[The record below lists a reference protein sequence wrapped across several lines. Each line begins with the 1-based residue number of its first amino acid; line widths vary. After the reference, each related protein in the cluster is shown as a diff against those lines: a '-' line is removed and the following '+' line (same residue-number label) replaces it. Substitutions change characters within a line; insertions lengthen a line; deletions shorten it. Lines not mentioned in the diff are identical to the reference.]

1 MGHIRLGTL
10 PQSKK
15 WRDVVRL
22 LETDAPLDAVAEAA
36 ARASEHDL
44 KRSTDDPGFQ
54 FVTGLLVR
62 LPFLARAP
70 GFEDVLA
77 DLGIGPDNLSSLPAF
92 LAGLNSA
99 IERNAFDVGYSSDI
113 GELAKAALTETFA
126 DKLEERLPTLFKP
139 TPQELRRAL
148 AGYASGKEFARLSR
162 AFFANLT
169 YRSLDYFLSREL
181 ANHTGSDRRFASD
194 ADRVSFER
202 ALKQHTVEA
211 SRIVEEFAGGWYGKT
226 VWQKN
231 RLDQQEINRFTRYS
245 FKKMRDEL
253 GRRRATA

>member
-15 WRDVVRL
+15 WRDVVGL
-22 LETDAPLDAVAEAA
+22 LETDASFDAVAEAA

-44 KRSTDDPGFQ
+44 KRATSDPGFQ
-54 FVTGLLVR
+54 FVTSLLVR

-77 DLGIGPDNLSSLPAF
+77 DLGIGGESLSSLPSF
-92 LAGLNSA
+92 LAALTSA
-99 IERNAFDVGYSSDI
+99 IERNSFRAGRSSDI
-113 GELAKAALTETFA
+113 SGLAKAALTDTFA
-126 DKLEERLPTLFKP
+126 DKLAERLPTLFEP

-148 AGYASGKEFARLSR
+148 AGYASGQEFARLSR
-162 AFFANLT
+162 TFFASLT

-181 ANHTGSDRRFASD
+181 ANHTGTDRRFSSD
-194 ADRVSFER
+194 ADRVDFEH
-202 ALKQHTVEA
+202 ALKQHTIEA
-211 SRIVEEFAGGWYGKT
+211 SRIVEEYAGGWYGKT

-231 RLDQQEINRFTRYS
+231 RLNQQEIDRFTRYS

>member
-10 PQSKK
+10 PRSKK
-15 WRDVVRL
+15 WRDVVGL
-22 LETDAPLDAVAEAA
+22 LGADAPLDAIAKAA
-36 ARASEHDL
+36 AQASEYDL
-44 KRSTDDPGFQ
+44 KRATDDPGFR

-70 GFEDVLA
+70 GFEEVLT
-77 DLGIGPDNLSSLPAF
+77 DLEIGPDSLSSLPAF
-92 LAGLNSA
+92 LAGLSTA
-99 IERNAFDVGYSSDI
+99 IEQYAFEVGYSSDI
-113 GELAKAALTETFA
+113 SGLAKAALMETFA
-126 DKLEERLPTLFKP
+126 DKLGERLPTLFEP
-139 TPQELRRAL
+139 TSQDLRKAL
-148 AGYASGKEFARLSR
+148 AGYASGQEFARLSR

-181 ANHTGSDRRFASD
+181 ANHTGTDRRFASD
-194 ADRVSFER
+194 ADRVAFER
-202 ALKQHTVEA
+202 ALKQHAVEA
-211 SRIVEEFAGGWYGKT
+211 SRIVEEYAGGWYGKT

-231 RLDQQEINRFTRYS
+231 RLDQKEIDRFTRYS

>member
-15 WRDVVRL
+15 WQDVVGL
-22 LETDAPLDAVAEAA
+22 LETDAPLDAIAEAA

-44 KRSTDDPGFQ
+44 KRSTSDPGFQ

-62 LPFLARAP
+62 LPFHARAP
-70 GFEDVLA
+70 GFENVLT
-77 DLGIGPDNLSSLPAF
+77 DLGIGSERLSSLPAF
-92 LAGLNSA
+92 LAGLNFA
-99 IERNAFDVGYSSDI
+99 IERNAFEVGYSSDL
-113 GELAKAALTETFA
+113 GELAKATLTETFA
-126 DKLEERLPTLFKP
+126 EKIGERLPTLFEP
-139 TPQELRRAL
+139 TPQELRKAL
-148 AGYASGKEFARLSR
+148 AGFASGQEFARLSR

-181 ANHTGSDRRFASD
+181 ANHTGTDRRFTSD
-194 ADRVSFER
+194 ADRLAFDR
-202 ALKQHTVEA
+202 ALKQHAVEA
-211 SRIVEEFAGGWYGKT
+211 SRIVEEYAGGWYGKA

-231 RLDQQEINRFTRYS
+231 RLNQQEIDRFTRYS